1 MLSWTIFMISWTRQ
15 TVQSANLSTH
25 THIWKKCRFLDFFYN
40 LICFASP
47 FYWSSRNVISGIYS
61 QSRVSPTTGRHLCQA
76 KSLPALNSPYSPGPH
91 GCCRTTLSRATD
103 IRTPNAPLPST
114 FDPSVQLGQILSG
127 LHAVGVRDGGGGWPP
142 SPSTL
147 ECCDWNLD
155 LFVFPSVYGLWKY
168 KNPRKCS
175 QNLLWAQGKTQM
187 WEGQSRAWGNALV
200 KGSKVVSYSNTCRS
214 QQFVDP
220 LHGSFLVSC
229 HTAVHIFSYY

>member
-76 KSLPALNSPYSPGPH
+76 KSLPALNSPYNPGPH

-103 IRTPNAPLPST
+103 IRTPSSSSLHLWS
-114 FDPSVQLGQILSG
+114 LSAAG
-127 LHAVGVRDGGGGWPP
+127 ANPFWSPCCWGKRRGWGVTP